1 MASNLKKLA
10 MCAVVA
16 FGGVAMAQ
24 DAEAPAREPVKAPSA
39 EEAKTTVEYYLKGQ
53 GQGPILL
60 EAMLCAEVAKDGPN
74 KNECIS
80 PLSADSVKANSKV
93 SLWQAYL
100 VPQGDTVEDVMVQVK
115 QGDIV
120 RETKDMKLVG
130 SPRTRQWTQLRLNKA
145 GAWTI
150 NIMRG
155 DQVLKSIDVKVQ

>member
-1 MASNLKKLA
+1 MAGNLKKLA

-16 FGGVAMAQ
+16 FGSGAMAQ
-24 DAEAPAREPVKAPSA
+24 DEAPAHEPVKVPSA

-60 EAMLCAEVAKDGPN
+60 DAMLCGEVAKDGPD
-74 KNECIS
+74 KNECIT
-80 PLSADSVKANSKV
+80 PLPPDGVKANSKV

-100 VPQGDTVEDVMVQVK
+100 VPQGDTVEDVRVQVK

-130 SPRTRQWTQLRLNKA
+130 SPRTRQWTNLRLNKP
-145 GAWTI
+145 GNW
-150 NIMRG
+150 NISILRG